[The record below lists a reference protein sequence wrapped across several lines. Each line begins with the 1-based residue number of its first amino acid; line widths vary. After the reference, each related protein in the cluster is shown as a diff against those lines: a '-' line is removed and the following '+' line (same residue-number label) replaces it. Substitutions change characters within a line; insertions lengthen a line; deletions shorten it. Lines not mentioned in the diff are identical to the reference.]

1 VTGPA
6 LPLGPGGEFDRIRAI
21 WGRLGRR
28 AAGLGDDAALITLG
42 GQRLALSCDLT
53 LEERHFKLGWLE
65 PEEIGW
71 RAGAAALSDLA
82 AVAAEPQGVLATVG
96 VPAERSGD
104 FLVRLMDG
112 LADAAA
118 AVGALVWGGD
128 LVRSERVL
136 VDVFVVGL
144 ADRPVERRGAKVGD
158 GLYVT
163 GRLGAPHAAV
173 QAWLAG
179 RKPAPALRERY
190 ARPVP
195 RVAEARWLRDHG
207 ATAMIDVSDG
217 LVGDAGHLAAASGVA
232 IELDARLVPLHQTI
246 PRSSAEV
253 ALIGGEEYELLVTL
267 PDRADSADF
276 ADGSREFENRFGLP
290 LTRIGTVRSGTGVTV
305 LKDGRPFPV
314 QGAFSHF

>member
-1 VTGPA
+1 MTGPA

-65 PEEIGW
+65 PEELGW

-82 AVAAEPQGVLATVG
+82 AVAAEPRGVLATVG

-118 AVGALVWGGD
+118 AVGAVVWGGD

-144 ADRPVERRGAKVGD
+144 ADRPVERRGATVGD
-158 GLYVT
+158 GLYLT

-173 QAWLAG
+173 QAWLA
-179 RKPAPALRERY
+179 
-190 ARPVP
+190 
-195 RVAEARWLRDHG
+195 
-207 ATAMIDVSDG
+207 
-217 LVGDAGHLAAASGVA
+217 
-232 IELDARLVPLHQTI
+232 
-246 PRSSAEV
+246 
-253 ALIGGEEYELLVTL
+253 
-267 PDRADSADF
+267 
-276 ADGSREFENRFGLP
+276 
-290 LTRIGTVRSGTGVTV
+290 
-305 LKDGRPFPV
+305 
-314 QGAFSHF
+314 